1 MYCLKKSLKLIK
13 CEGKLLGSGSSM
25 IGKNVFAGLVNSAR
39 DSPYFS
45 QTQMHRI
52 KNAISK
58 RILNIIVYYNAVYET
73 QAGKE
78 YN

>member
-1 MYCLKKSLKLIK
+1 
-13 CEGKLLGSGSSM
+13 M

-39 DSPYFS
+39 DSPYLS